1 MIIHKNVGKKITVIT
16 AIFNNFDLLREPK
29 VINNDV
35 EYICIT
41 DNPNLHSN
49 NWKIIV
55 NPDSIKKDW
64 SPRKKT
70 YYVRYHLFEF
80 TDSSYCF
87 WIDASIEL
95 NKINFQNY
103 IDKNNDFIL
112 LLSKPVKTYFDA
124 YYTPINNARSCQYL
138 YNITLGYINVLNL
151 LYTKYNE
158 IPDIK
163 SVFCCFIGCKNTEH
177 VKNKLSEIY
186 NTISK
191 FVKCENSNI
200 PNEYNNIFFK
210 DISFFDEPISGIV
223 LHSESIFKLDF
234 QQMVNND
241 EIAVYHHNTHNIRFE
256 KK

>member
-1 MIIHKNVGKKITVIT
+1 MIIHKSVAKKITVIT

-29 VINNDV
+29 VINSDV

-49 NWKIIV
+49 TWKIIV

-70 YYVRYHLFEF
+70 YYIRYHLFEF
-80 TDSSYCF
+80 ADSEYCF

-103 IDKNNDFIL
+103 VDKNNDFVL
-112 LLSKPVKTYFDA
+112 FLDRPVKTYFDS
-124 YYTPINNARSCQYL
+124 YYRIITNATGCQYL
-138 YNITLGYINVLNL
+138 YNVLLGYINMLNL
-151 LYTKYNE
+151 LYTKFND

-163 SVFCCFIGCKNTEH
+163 ALSCCIIGCKNTEH

-186 NTISK
+186 NTLLK
-191 FVKCENSNI
+191 FVRCENSNI
-200 PNEYNNIFFK
+200 PNEYKNVFFK
-210 DISFFDEPISGIV
+210 DISFFDEPIAGII
-223 LHSESIFKLDF
+223 LHSESIFRLDF
-234 QQMVNND
+234 YQMMQND
-241 EIAVYHHNTHNIRFE
+241 EFTIYHHNTYDIRF